1 MNSSGDAPLVAA
13 VVADLIA
20 IGFSERDARGLIAK
34 STPEAVRVA
43 MESAALKDSK
53 GELRKGRRAYVVAA
67 VRDGY
72 SPDERLAKA
81 AQKKAAQE
89 SRLAA
94 MRTSLVAV
102 RQEDERVAANLEQ
115 ITRELR
121 ALPPERLEQIRRQA
135 LNRMPS
141 LARAAAEEVDPFSRR
156 DIVVLMSHEHRSA
169 S

>member
-1 MNSSGDAPLVAA
+1 MNSSGEAPLVAA

-20 IGFSERDARGLIAK
+20 IGFAERDARGLVAK

-43 MESAALKDSK
+43 LDNAALLDSR

-72 SPDERLAKA
+72 SPDERLAKEA
-81 AQKKAAQE
+81 RKKAAQVQ
-89 SRLAA
+89 RIAA

-102 RQEDERVAANLEQ
+102 KQDDERVASNWEE

-121 ALPPERLEQIRRQA
+121 ALPPERFAEIRRQA
-135 LNRMPS
+135 LNRMPG

-156 DIVVLMSHEHRSA
+156 DIVVLMSHELRSKP
-169 S
+169 